1 MERLVLANYDKI
13 RLILK
18 EYFNFLSNYS
28 ISNKKSLDYVLNIFE
43 ASDLTNNYL
52 NTIFFNSTLESNG
65 IYDYYNKK
73 IELNPYYL
81 EGSFKLGYI
90 SKEEM
95 ILDYF
100 ILLMHE
106 IIHVYQKMYIENFN
120 TDKSRVLKLSNEL
133 KMNLQNKINFQRLL
147 PEEVNANL
155 ISSFLIYQLSSQ
167 ELNICC
173 KHISEKIFIYFLS
186 LGLFDE
192 ENNINSQLKYLFKV
206 LLNKEYFEYF
216 PNLNEIDKVIYGL
229 TKQSQTMEFIKTSY
243 QTQKLCFDINFE
255 RRLKNERRNF

>member
-1 MERLVLANYDKI
+1 M
-13 RLILK
+13 
-18 EYFNFLSNYS
+18 
-28 ISNKKSLDYVLNIFE
+28 
-43 ASDLTNNYL
+43 
-52 NTIFFNSTLESNG
+52 
-65 IYDYYNKK
+65 
-73 IELNPYYL
+73 
-81 EGSFKLGYI
+81 
-90 SKEEM
+90 
-95 ILDYF
+95 
-100 ILLMHE
+100 
-106 IIHVYQKMYIENFN
+106 
-120 TDKSRVLKLSNEL
+120 
-133 KMNLQNKINFQRLL
+133 